1 MSECPWKYLHFVV
14 GTDIYW
20 DIYLCR
26 DKLLARN
33 ALHFVA
39 FFDFLEQIAQI
50 CFFLCRWNK
59 CPNDIYLYYIL
70 WYQYGVLEQ
79 KLLDAF
85 CSKKKG
91 FFPFFPVFQF
101 FLKKTRKYFLFYQCN
116 NGFSSVFL
124 FLGFFFSATKNILKL
139 FSFLDIY
146 WKTKNVQK
154 WKTQDFCF
162 WKYFLENY
170 YITTIDCIYILHV
183 V

>member
-14 GTDIYW
+14 ETDIYS

-59 CPNDIYLYYIL
+59 CPNVLYLYYIL
-70 WYQYGVLEQ
+70 WYDFRVLEQ
-79 KLLDAF
+79 KLIDAF

-91 FFPFFPVFQF
+91 FFQIFSYCSQRTLLCSSKITAWCTLIGFDPKLLSPQTGLSKIQLGLRIWRIQPLEFSMWEDW
-101 FLKKTRKYFLFYQCN
+101 LSKKMSKC
-116 NGFSSVFL
+116 
-124 FLGFFFSATKNILKL
+124 
-139 FSFLDIY
+139 
-146 WKTKNVQK
+146 
-154 WKTQDFCF
+154 
-162 WKYFLENY
+162 
-170 YITTIDCIYILHV
+170 
-183 V
+183 